1 MDTEDISGAHAG
13 CKKRQIALFAVC
25 KWGIIISS
33 RIKPAAY
40 LFAAATSQI
49 PDRPGTVAAACNPG
63 MCLLALPVVSAGEIK
78 EEVLCYE
85 SEC

>member
-1 MDTEDISGAHAG
+1 MGYNNKQSDKTGCLSFCSSDELDPGPARDIGG
-13 CKKRQIALFAVC
+13 
-25 KWGIIISS
+25 
-33 RIKPAAY
+33 
-40 LFAAATSQI
+40 
-49 PDRPGTVAAACNPG
+49 AACNPG

>member
-1 MDTEDISGAHAG
+1 MCTGRDSFGVHVN
-13 CKKRQIALFAVC
+13 CKKREIALFAVC

-40 LFAAATSQI
+40 LY
-49 PDRPGTVAAACNPG
+49 
-63 MCLLALPVVSAGEIK
+63 SAGEIK